1 MLSETA
7 ESRQKSASTEG
18 ATIDRVVLRV
28 LKLPLFVPYKLSYR
42 TFHEFE
48 PIVAEVHL
56 DDGRVGWGEGHISP
70 GSSKETRE
78 GGWIFAQDLARSM
91 PGSAVLD
98 AKNKILGLAAHSPVA
113 ATALVTAIE
122 MALGDPLLAPA
133 DPISMPL
140 LTPINASTPDEIA
153 AEIEDWL
160 AQGFRTFKV
169 KVGKSVADDL
179 ARVKSIQETVAGHA
193 TLRLDANRGFDRE
206 QALAFVRGLDPAMI
220 ELFEQPCATEAW
232 DANAAVAAES
242 PVPLMLDE
250 PICSLADVDR
260 AASIPNVGF
269 CKIKLKRFSG
279 LGRLRTALETIRAR
293 GMGAVLG
300 DGLSSDIC
308 CWMEVCVGAN
318 IIFGAG
324 ECNGFLKT
332 RDRLLSPSMRFAD
345 GHVHVDAGLRPT
357 IAWSEHAHLVTQE
370 VSISDRGPG
379 F

>member
-7 ESRQKSASTEG
+7 EVGQGRVAADS
-18 ATIDRVVLRV
+18 ATIDRIVLRT

-48 PIVAEVHL
+48 PIVAEVRL
-56 DDGRVGWGEGHISP
+56 ADGRVGFGEGHISP

-78 GGWIFAQDLARSM
+78 GGWRFADDFARAM
-91 PGSAVLD
+91 PGAAAEAAKEKALAVSAR
-98 AKNKILGLAAHSPVA
+98 SPVA

-133 DPISMPL
+133 QAIRMPL
-140 LTPINASTPDEIA
+140 LTPINATAPDAVA

-169 KVGKSVADDL
+169 KVGKSAPDDL
-179 ARVKSIQETVAGHA
+179 ARVKVIQSAVAGRA

-232 DANAAVAAES
+232 DDNAAVAAAS

-250 PICSLADVDR
+250 PICSLADVER
-260 AASIPNVGF
+260 AAGILNVGF

-279 LGRLRTALETIRAR
+279 LARLRTALETIQAR

-308 CWMEVCVGAN
+308 CWMEACVGAGV
-318 IIFGAG
+318 IFGAG

-332 RDRLLSPSMRFAD
+332 RDRLLSPGLRFAD
-345 GHVHVDAGLRPT
+345 GHVHVEAGYRP
-357 IAWSEHAHLVTQE
+357 AVDWSGHAHLVTQE
-370 VSISDRGPG
+370 VSYA
-379 F
+379 

>member
-7 ESRQKSASTEG
+7 DAEASAPAREG
-18 ATIDRVVLRV
+18 ATIEQVTLRV
-28 LKLPLFVPYKLSYR
+28 LKLPLYVPYKLSYR

-48 PIVAEVHL
+48 PIVAEVRL
-56 DDGRVGWGEGHISP
+56 ADGRVGWGEGHISP

-78 GGWIFAQDLARSM
+78 GGWQFAQGFAQAM
-91 PGSAVLD
+91 PGASALD
-98 AKNKILGLAAHSPVA
+98 AKNTVLAAAARSPVA
-113 ATALVTAIE
+113 ATALATAVE

-133 DPISMPL
+133 HAIRMPL
-140 LTPINASTPDEIA
+140 LTPINASDPDDIA

-179 ARVKSIQETVAGHA
+179 ARVRAIQTTVAGRA

-206 QALAFVRGLDPAMI
+206 GALAFVRGLDPAMI

-232 DANAAVAAES
+232 DDNAAVAAAS

-250 PICSLADVDR
+250 PICSLADVER

-279 LGRLRTALETIRAR
+279 LGRLRTALEAIRAR

-308 CWMEVCVGAN
+308 CWMEVCVGARV
-318 IIFGAG
+318 IFGAG

-332 RDRLLSPSMRFAD
+332 RDRLLSPSLRFAD
-345 GHVHVDAGLRPT
+345 GHVHVDAGFSPT
-357 IAWSEHAHLVTQE
+357 IAWAEHSHLVTQD
-370 VSISDRGPG
+370 VAFS
-379 F
+379 